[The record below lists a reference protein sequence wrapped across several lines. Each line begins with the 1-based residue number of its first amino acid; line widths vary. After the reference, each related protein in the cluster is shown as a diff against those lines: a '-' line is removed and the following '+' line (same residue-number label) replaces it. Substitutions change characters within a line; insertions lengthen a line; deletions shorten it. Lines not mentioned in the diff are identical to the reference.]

1 MNTLKKC
8 YVWFAWLLVALM
20 GFSCNAK
27 KEDAIPLKPNII
39 YIMVDDLGYGDLSC
53 YGQQRFQTP
62 SIDAMAREGIMFTQH
77 YAGATVCAPSRASLM
92 TGMHTGRTGIRGNRE
107 IKPEGQHPLEEGALT
122 VAEALKEAGYTT
134 GMFGK
139 WGLGGPESEG
149 HPNKQGFD
157 DFYGY
162 LCQRQAHYFFPTHLW
177 KNDKKVEF
185 PENYEENVTY
195 SHDLIVAEA
204 LQFIEQNKDNPFFLY
219 LPITIPHAEMVIP
232 EQYMEPFKDAFDETP
247 YVGGPRHQR
256 YDSQEKPRAAFAA
269 MVTKMDH
276 DIGMLI
282 ETLKKLNI
290 DEKTIVFFTSD
301 NGPHREG
308 GHDPEFFNSNG
319 GLRGFKRDLYE
330 GGIRVPFIARWPGV
344 IEPGSI
350 TFHNSAFWD
359 FLPTACELAGV
370 EAPKDIDGISYLP
383 EMLGKPQKEHPYL
396 YWEFHEQGGKQAVR
410 MEDWKGVRLNVK
422 TEKDAPIELYELQVD
437 DAETN
442 NIAGQHPEI
451 VEKIRK
457 IMEEAHKPDSNWPF
471 LPD

>member
-1 MNTLKKC
+1 MHTLKNSSR
-8 YVWFAWLLVALM
+8 LLVWLSLVITV
-20 GFSCNAK
+20 FSCK
-27 KEDAIPLKPNII
+27 TEKENAIPIRPNII
-39 YIMVDDLGYGDLSC
+39 YIMADDLGYGDLSC

-92 TGMHTGRTGIRGNRE
+92 TGLHTGRTSIRGNRE
-107 IKPEGQHPLEEGALT
+107 IKPEGQHPLPDDALT
-122 VAEALKEAGYTT
+122 VAKLLKGAGYTT

-157 DFYGY
+157 DFFGY
-162 LCQRQAHYFFPTHLW
+162 LCQRQAHYFFPKHLW
-177 KNDKKVEF
+177 KNNQKIEY
-185 PENYEENVTY
+185 PENIEENITY
-195 SHDLIVAEA
+195 SHDLIMQEA
-204 LQFIEQNKDNPFFLY
+204 LRFIEENKDKPFFLY

-232 EQYMEPFKDAFDETP
+232 DVYLEPFKDAFEESP
-247 YVGGPRHQR
+247 YTGGPRHER
-256 YDSQEKPRAAFAA
+256 YDSQEKPRATFAA
-269 MVTKMDH
+269 MVTKMDK
-276 DIGMLI
+276 DVGLLL
-282 ETLKKLNI
+282 ETLKTLNL
-290 DEKTIVFFTSD
+290 DEKTIVLFTSD

-308 GHDPEFFNSNG
+308 GHDPIFFNSNG

-330 GGIRVPFIARWPGV
+330 GGIRMPFIARWPGV

-370 EAPKDIDGISYLP
+370 EAPENIDGISYLP
-383 EMLGKPQKEHPYL
+383 EMLGKPQQEHAYL

-410 MEDWKGVRLNVK
+410 MGDWKGVRLNVK

-442 NIAGQHPEI
+442 NIADQHPEI
-451 VEKIRK
+451 VEKIKK
-457 IMEEAHKPDSNWPF
+457 IMEEAHHPDPDWPF
-471 LPD
+471 LME